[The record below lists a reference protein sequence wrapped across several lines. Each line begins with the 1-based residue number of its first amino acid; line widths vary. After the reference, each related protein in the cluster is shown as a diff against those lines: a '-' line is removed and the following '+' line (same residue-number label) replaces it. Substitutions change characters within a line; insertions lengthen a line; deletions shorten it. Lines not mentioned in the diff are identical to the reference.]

1 MGLVEPW
8 QNKKAPKAPKKIEG
22 TGAGKDVK
30 AYRHSGDTMIRH
42 KKRKSTKTRRR
53 PTDLTMIL

>member
-8 QNKKAPKAPKKIEG
+8 QNKKAPKTTEG

-30 AYRHSGDTMIRH
+30 AYRHNDDTMIRH
-42 KKRKSTKTRRR
+42 KKRKSTKTRQR

>member
-8 QNKKAPKAPKKIEG
+8 QNKKAPKAPKTIEG

-30 AYRHSGDTMIRH
+30 AYRHNHDTMIRH
-42 KKRKSTKTRRR
+42 KKRKSTKIR
-53 PTDLTMIL
+53 